1 MYLIRKVSPWQTAF
15 SSDNFCYSIGNPTVF
30 AFEEEEEALGKK
42 IDLELEAV
50 SMNPIPNFYEY
61 WDVDASKE
69 LIELNHFL
77 VKNYEFSILT
87 TNDKKIGD
95 EVDMNEIIHGI
106 YFDDRFSEVD
116 ILKIQVFVGRYYYK
130 IQEISDIGKYI
141 LVVDIYSPGNF
152 LQDAEFKVYDT
163 KEAAQ
168 AVLEQYPDDLIEI
181 QKITK

>member
-1 MYLIRKVSPWQTAF
+1 
-15 SSDNFCYSIGNPTVF
+15 
-30 AFEEEEEALGKK
+30 
-42 IDLELEAV
+42 
-50 SMNPIPNFYEY
+50 
-61 WDVDASKE
+61 
-69 LIELNHFL
+69 
-77 VKNYEFSILT
+77 
-87 TNDKKIGD
+87 
-95 EVDMNEIIHGI
+95 MNEIIHGI

-181 QKITK
+181 QEITK